1 MPVSEEQRE
10 ESIII
15 LTQISAA
22 KVKDLQ
28 IVMETRNLETLSIA
42 KTDYINNVPWNNIK
56 KLLQLIFAD
65 SPIKL
70 IICNW
75 LVKYPPKNFLR

>member
-1 MPVSEEQRE
+1 LPVSEEQRE
-10 ESIII
+10 ESIIT

-42 KTDYINNVPWNNIK
+42 KTDYVNNVP
-56 KLLQLIFAD
+56 
-65 SPIKL
+65 
-70 IICNW
+70 
-75 LVKYPPKNFLR
+75 